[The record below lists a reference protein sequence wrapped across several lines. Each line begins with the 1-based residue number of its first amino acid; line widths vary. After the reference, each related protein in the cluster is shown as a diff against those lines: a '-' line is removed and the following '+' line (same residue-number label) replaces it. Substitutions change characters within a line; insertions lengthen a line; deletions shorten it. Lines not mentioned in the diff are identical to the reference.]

1 MRTNYL
7 RNPRNTRHS
16 GALPEHLKDK
26 VVETV
31 SRSFSN
37 HTYQDRYYL
46 IHQIWTYDADGNLLK
61 LEEEW
66 SELT

>member
-7 RNPRNTRHS
+7 RNPRDTRHS

-26 VVETV
+26 VEEVV
-31 SRSFSN
+31 SRSFTN
-37 HTYQDRYYL
+37 HTYQDIHYL
-46 IHQIWTYDADGNLLK
+46 IHQIWTWDVEGSLLK